1 MEQMNEKGF
10 TLIELMI
17 TVAIIGILAAIA
29 LPAYQDY
36 AARARITEAMM
47 ATGDCRSR
55 ITALSQA
62 GSTTAPGAD
71 GFGCG
76 EGTTQTQ
83 YISALH
89 TKMDG
94 TIEVR
99 IQRVSQLGSN
109 NTLTLR
115 PFSDANMLVA
125 SNSSD
130 FIRGSEKAVKSWRC
144 GSSQDGTTIDA
155 RYLPASC
162 KK

>member
-1 MEQMNEKGF
+1 MTGVQ
-10 TLIELMI
+10 TC
-17 TVAIIGILAAIA
+17 A
-29 LPAYQDY
+29 LPIWTQWIFTQLYKHDLAYQK
-36 AARARITEAMM
+36 E
-47 ATGDCRSR
+47 
-55 ITALSQA
+55 Q
-62 GSTTAPGAD
+62 
-71 GFGCG
+71 
-76 EGTTQTQ
+76 TTQTQ

-162 KK
+162 KE